1 MVDQSV
7 RACHLFR
14 VLLLSS
20 FVSDIL
26 LLYVLS
32 SFTFFSHPHNS
43 CIALPSALSFF
54 LFTLAASLSLP
65 FHSARF
71 VLFHLYFYLLVTS
84 LFVYSTDPP
93 RFPSSS
99 LLLAARLQTREKD
112 EMKRERERKSSTVL
126 YVDERNKM
134 GRNLGQRLFWVSRR
148 LPLLRAALLYSELIC
163 SLPPRFRF
171 LLVTSRP
178 RHDRKLYLIQTRFP
192 LRIKTLLKM
201 G

>member
-43 CIALPSALSFF
+43 SIALPSALSFF

-84 LFVYSTDPP
+84 LFVYSTDSS

-112 EMKRERERKSSTVL
+112 EMKRERERALPCYMSTREIKWGGISGNV
-126 YVDERNKM
+126 
-134 GRNLGQRLFWVSRR
+134 
-148 LPLLRAALLYSELIC
+148 C
-163 SLPPRFRF
+163 SGFRGGCRFFAPPYF
-171 LLVTSRP
+171 
-178 RHDRKLYLIQTRFP
+178 IAN
-192 LRIKTLLKM
+192 
-201 G
+201 